1 MHKHLNFYKLK
12 NINLKGKNTQ
22 LSAKKKKNT
31 QQMNTL
37 YKILLQS

>member
-22 LSAKKKKNT
+22 LSAKKKNKNT
-31 QQMNTL
+31 AN
-37 YKILLQS
+37 